1 MMAFLRPAEGRVPLF
16 GGSFVR
22 VGPLGCEFLKRAFC
36 ADPMNRIGIIGCGY
50 WGPNHIRVFSQLKGC
65 SLVGIADQ
73 SEDRLRAV
81 GQLFPNI
88 PRFTSHQALLR
99 ESGADAVVVVTP
111 TRTHASVVGDALN
124 AGVHV
129 LCEKPLCL
137 EPLDADE
144 LTRTARAKG
153 LILMVGHIFLFNPG
167 LRKVKELIEA
177 GEAGVIRSVSATRTN
192 LGPVRSDVNSS
203 WDLASHDVAVFNWL
217 LGSTPIE
224 VQAMGAAIL
233 QPGVEDVVNISL
245 RYPNNVLASIHCS
258 WLDPKKVR
266 RATFVGSKRMITWD
280 DLELSNPVAIYEK
293 SVESHREIST
303 YGEFLRFSML
313 DGDVRLPKV
322 NAAEPLK
329 AQNEAFLTA
338 IREGS
343 PSVLSDGA
351 FGSGVVRVLRQIED
365 CLKQSRS
372 SSSVPIQ

>member
-1 MMAFLRPAEGRVPLF
+1 
-16 GGSFVR
+16 
-22 VGPLGCEFLKRAFC
+22 
-36 ADPMNRIGIIGCGY
+36 MNRIGIIGCGY

-65 SLVGIADQ
+65 TIVGIADQ
-73 SEDRLRAV
+73 SEERLRTV
-81 GQLFPNI
+81 GQMFPSI
-88 PRFTSHQALLR
+88 PRFSSHQALLR
-99 ESGADAVVVVTP
+99 ESGADAVVIVTP
-111 TRTHASVVGDALN
+111 TRSHASVVGDALN
-124 AGVHV
+124 AGAHV
-129 LCEKPLCL
+129 LCEKPLCI
-137 EPLDADE
+137 EPTDAE
-144 LTRTARAKG
+144 SLTRTAQARG
-153 LILMVGHIFLFNPG
+153 LVLMVGHIFLFNPG
-167 LRKVKELIEA
+167 LRKVKELIDA
-177 GEAGVIRSVSATRTN
+177 GEAGAIRSLSATRTN

-217 LGSTPIE
+217 LGSTPVE

-245 RYPNNVLASIHCS
+245 RYPDNVLASIHCS

-293 SVESHREIST
+293 SVEAHREMST

-338 IREGS
+338 IRDR
-343 PSVLSDGA
+343 PATHLSDA
-351 FGSGVVRVLRQIED
+351 TFATGVVRVLHQIEE
-365 CLKQSRS
+365 CLKRSRNTLAS
-372 SSSVPIQ
+372 P